1 MKNILTPL
9 ILLLSLNMI
18 SAQDE
23 IKTQNG
29 SFTIYF
35 VGHGTLYIE
44 YNETIIHIDPWSKL
58 SDYSQLPDADFILIT
73 HQHRDHLDAGAIRE
87 IIKENTQI
95 FAPSVCK
102 EGLEEFTQVAFLKNN
117 DKLQTTFGELMAVP
131 AYNIVHIRDNNMP
144 YHPKGEGNGYV
155 LNIDGK
161 KVYVAG
167 DTENIPEMN
176 ELKNIDIAFLP
187 MNLPYTMTPEMVSK
201 AVEMIKP
208 VILYPYHYGETDTDI
223 LVNLLKDSST
233 EVRIRNM
240 K

>member
-1 MKNILTPL
+1 MKNILTAL
-9 ILLLSLNMI
+9 LLLLSLNLF

-29 SFTIYF
+29 SFTIHF

-44 YNETIIHIDPWSKL
+44 YNEMIIHIDPWSKL

-73 HQHRDHLDAGAIRE
+73 HQHRDHLDASAIKE

-102 EGLEEFTQVAFLKNN
+102 VGLDEFNQVAYLKNN
-117 DKLQTTFGELMAVP
+117 DKVQSTFGELMAVP

-155 LNIDGK
+155 LNIDGTT
-161 KVYVAG
+161 VYIAG
-167 DTENIPEMN
+167 DTENIPEMSQ
-176 ELKNIDIAFLP
+176 LKNIDIAFLP

-208 VILYPYHYGETDTDI
+208 DILYPYHYGETDTDI
-223 LVNLLKDSST
+223 LVNLLKDNPT
-233 EVRIRNM
+233 EVRIRDM